1 METGWYESVSLSD
14 YFGVIAR
21 RKWIVLLVTVLM
33 TVSAVAYSKNQTPKY
48 QATAELLS
56 PVPALER
63 VEDEHHLVGAERAAR
78 RHARDRQPRDHR
90 QGAAAPEAS
99 DDVIVNAPQFQ
110 PTPPTGS
117 PPSELLN
124 VTTVGRERDERR
136 HRLHRDRVRSAV
148 AEHLATAWAVTYGNY
163 VSYQNIQQTV
173 TKFVNIDQQMHP
185 SLYTTGATDPP
196 HAAAAPRK
204 DAHYAAQIDAMKAG
218 SSRAAPQRSA
228 GRRPPRTRTRPSRRR
243 PETPSSA
250 SSWASC
256 SASILAFLQ
265 DLLDKRIR
273 TADEVGRRLRVPLL
287 ASIPTPPRSLR
298 EHPLVLLA
306 PRGGAQGPSAEAYRI
321 AKLNLGT
328 VMRANRAKAVMF
340 VSAADS
346 EGTSRTA
353 AQHGRRARPHRARTS
368 SWSTPT
374 CAGRRIDGFFG
385 LDDRTGLSDIL
396 SGHGDLGRRAHDRRR
411 RRRAAPTMR
420 APTAAQRSGGLLEV
434 LPAGPPPADA
444 ADLLESRAMAELL
457 GELRGRADIVLIDAP
472 PMLPVTDAMMLGA
485 KVDGVI
491 VVARARLASRPH
503 MVALAR
509 ALDACAAPTLGF
521 LFTGVSVSEENE
533 YGGYVGGRRSRP
545 VADTDAVPRDANCC
559 ESRARLLVGRP
570 PHPASPAEA
579 VVGEARAHLGDVR
592 PARRP
597 VAARG

>member
-48 QATAELLS
+48 QATASLPSPQSSAAEAKAGSITWSQTNAPLADTTRIAAIVVGERTPAPIPTVGPTTAPIA
-56 PVPALER
+56 PVP
-63 VEDEHHLVGAERAAR
+63 
-78 RHARDRQPRDHR
+78 
-90 QGAAAPEAS
+90 
-99 DDVIVNAPQFQ
+99 
-110 PTPPTGS
+110 PPFVQAKGTGVS
-117 PPSELLN
+117 SSELIN
-124 VTTVGRERDERR
+124 SSTVVAADTGDSIEFTVTATDPLVAK
-136 HRLHRDRVRSAV
+136 RLAN
-148 AEHLATAWAVTYGNY
+148 AWAQVYGA
-163 VSYQNIQQTV
+163 
-173 TKFVNIDQQMHP
+173 
-185 SLYTTGATDPP
+185 SLLYSVEVDHAGQWISIEKYITGATPP
-196 HAAAAPRK
+196 GPALLKSLQDKQAALLFGLAVPPARVDFQP
-204 DAHYAAQIDAMKAG
+204 AESANQTQ
-218 SSRAAPQRSA
+218 PQT
-228 GRRPPRTRTRPSRRR
+228 TRNTIIGLVLGLVLGV
-243 PETPSSA
+243 
-250 SSWASC
+250 
-256 SASILAFLQ
+256 ILAFLQ

-287 ASIPTPPRSLR
+287 ASIPAPPRSLR
-298 EHPLVLLA
+298 DHPLVLLA

-353 AQHGRRARPHRARTS
+353 ANMAVALARSGSHVVLVDANMRRPA
-368 SWSTPT
+368 
-374 CAGRRIDGFFG
+374 IDGFFG

-396 SGHGDLGRRAHDRRR
+396 SGHGDLADALTIVDVGGEGPDDVGTNG
-411 RRRAAPTMR
+411 RAA
-420 APTAAQRSGGLLEV
+420 SGGLLEV

-521 LFTGVSVSEENE
+521 LFTGVSVTEENE
-533 YGGYVGGRRSRP
+533 YGGYVGVGGAGLTQTRTPSRE
-545 VADTDAVPRDANCC
+545 R
-559 ESRARLLVGRP
+559 ELL
-570 PHPASPAEA
+570 
-579 VVGEARAHLGDVR
+579 
-592 PARRP
+592 
-597 VAARG
+597 

>member
-1 METGWYESVSLSD
+1 
-14 YFGVIAR
+14 
-21 RKWIVLLVTVLM
+21 
-33 TVSAVAYSKNQTPKY
+33 
-48 QATAELLS
+48 
-56 PVPALER
+56 
-63 VEDEHHLVGAERAAR
+63 
-78 RHARDRQPRDHR
+78 
-90 QGAAAPEAS
+90 
-99 DDVIVNAPQFQ
+99 
-110 PTPPTGS
+110 
-117 PPSELLN
+117 
-124 VTTVGRERDERR
+124 
-136 HRLHRDRVRSAV
+136 
-148 AEHLATAWAVTYGNY
+148 
-163 VSYQNIQQTV
+163 V
-173 TKFVNIDQQMHP
+173 TKFVNIDQQVQP
-185 SLYTTGATDPP
+185 QFYNSGATPP
-196 HAAAAPRK
+196 TLTQAQKDNFAAQEATLQNALLTAAPPPEVQ
-204 DAHYAAQIDAMKAG
+204 AASNANQTQ
-218 SSRAAPQRSA
+218 PQT
-228 GRRPPRTRTRPSRRR
+228 TRNTIIGLVLGLVLGV
-243 PETPSSA
+243 T
-250 SSWASC
+250 
-256 SASILAFLQ
+256 LAFLQ

-353 AQHGRRARPHRARTS
+353 ANMAVALARTGS
-368 SWSTPT
+368 HVVLID
-374 CAGRRIDGFFG
+374 ANMRRPAIDGFFG

-396 SGHGDLGRRAHDRRR
+396 SGHGDLADALTIVDAGGEQPDDAAGNG
-411 RRRAAPTMR
+411 RAAT
-420 APTAAQRSGGLLEV
+420 GGLLEV

-472 PMLPVTDAMMLGA
+472 PMLPVTDAMMLGS

-533 YGGYVGGRRSRP
+533 YGGYVGVGGAGLSQTRTPNRER
-545 VADTDAVPRDANCC
+545 
-559 ESRARLLVGRP
+559 ELL
-570 PHPASPAEA
+570 
-579 VVGEARAHLGDVR
+579 
-592 PARRP
+592 
-597 VAARG
+597 

>member
-21 RKWIVLLVTVLM
+21 RKWIVLLVTVLV

-48 QATAELLS
+48 QATASLPS
-56 PVPALER
+56 PQSSTAEAKAGAITWSQTNAPLADSTTIASIV
-63 VEDEHHLVGAERAAR
+63 VGARTPAPIPTVAIAEKVI
-78 RHARDRQPRDHR
+78 HP
-90 QGAAAPEAS
+90 AAPPFSQVKGSGMTADELVHSSTVVAA
-99 DDVIVNAPQFQ
+99 D
-110 PTPPTGS
+110 TGDS
-117 PPSELLN
+117 IEF
-124 VTTVGRERDERR
+124 
-136 HRLHRDRVRSAV
+136 
-148 AEHLATAWAVTYGNY
+148 
-163 VSYQNIQQTV
+163 TV
-173 TKFVNIDQQMHP
+173 T
-185 SLYTTGATDPP
+185 ATDPLVAKRLANAWAATYGAWLLYQQELD
-196 HAAAAPRK
+196 HAN
-204 DAHYAAQIDAMKAG
+204 QWTSIDQTLHPVDSQGNLVTDPATGKPIVPDPGLANLLEPKLLALATG
-218 SSRAAPQRSA
+218 LAVPPARVAFQPAESANQTQPQT
-228 GRRPPRTRTRPSRRR
+228 TRNTIIGLVLGLVLGV
-243 PETPSSA
+243 
-250 SSWASC
+250 
-256 SASILAFLQ
+256 ILAFLQ

-287 ASIPTPPRSLR
+287 ASIPAPPRSLR

-321 AKLNLGT
+321 AKLNMGT

-353 AQHGRRARPHRARTS
+353 ANMAIALARSGSHVVLVDANMRRPA
-368 SWSTPT
+368 
-374 CAGRRIDGFFG
+374 IDGFFG

-396 SGHGDLGRRAHDRRR
+396 SGHGDLADALTIVDVGGEGPDDIGTNG
-411 RRRAAPTMR
+411 RAAT
-420 APTAAQRSGGLLEV
+420 GGLLEV

-444 ADLLESRAMAELL
+444 ADLLESRTMAELL

-521 LFTGVSVSEENE
+521 LFTGVSVTEENE
-533 YGGYVGGRRSRP
+533 YGGYVGVGGAGLSQTRTPSRE
-545 VADTDAVPRDANCC
+545 R
-559 ESRARLLVGRP
+559 ELL
-570 PHPASPAEA
+570 
-579 VVGEARAHLGDVR
+579 
-592 PARRP
+592 
-597 VAARG
+597 

>member
-56 PVPALER
+56 PIPVASASKSGISWSVQHAPLADTLR
-63 VEDEHHLVGAERAAR
+63 VANLVITGNE
-78 RHARDRQPRDHR
+78 P
-90 QGAAAPEAS
+90 PLPKLPP
-99 DDVIVNAPQFQ
+99 DVIVNAPQF
-110 PTPPTGS
+110 PPHPADGLTAQQLYNATAVVPNATSDGIDFT
-117 PPSELLN
+117 
-124 VTTVGRERDERR
+124 VTNPDPIAAER
-136 HRLHRDRVRSAV
+136 
-148 AEHLATAWAVTYGNY
+148 LATAWAVTYGNY
-163 VSYQNIQQTV
+163 VAYQNIQQSV
-173 TKFVNIDQQMHP
+173 DKFITIDSQVEPQFYAP
-185 SLYTTGATDPP
+185 GATPP
-196 HAAAAPRK
+196 VLTQAEKDAIAAQAAPVRN
-204 DAHYAAQIDAMKAG
+204 ALLTAPPPPEFQAASNSNQTQ
-218 SSRAAPQRSA
+218 PQT
-228 GRRPPRTRTRPSRRR
+228 TRNTIIGLVLGLVLGV
-243 PETPSSA
+243 
-250 SSWASC
+250 
-256 SASILAFLQ
+256 ILAFLQ

-287 ASIPTPPRSLR
+287 ASIPAPPRSLR

-353 AQHGRRARPHRARTS
+353 ANMAIALARSGSHVVLVDANMRRPA
-368 SWSTPT
+368 
-374 CAGRRIDGFFG
+374 IDGFFG

-396 SGHGDLGRRAHDRRR
+396 SGHGDLADALTIVDVGGEGPDDAGTNG
-411 RRRAAPTMR
+411 RAA
-420 APTAAQRSGGLLEV
+420 SGGLLEV

-444 ADLLESRAMAELL
+444 ADLLESRLMAELL

-521 LFTGVSVSEENE
+521 LFTGVAVSEENE
-533 YGGYVGGRRSRP
+533 YGGYVGVGGAGLTQTRTPSRE
-545 VADTDAVPRDANCC
+545 R
-559 ESRARLLVGRP
+559 ELL
-570 PHPASPAEA
+570 
-579 VVGEARAHLGDVR
+579 
-592 PARRP
+592 
-597 VAARG
+597 

>member
-1 METGWYESVSLSD
+1 VETGWYESVSLSD

-48 QATAELLS
+48 QATASLPSPQSSAAEAKAGSITWSQTNAPLADTTRIAAIVVGERTPAPIPTVGPTTAPIA
-56 PVPALER
+56 PVP
-63 VEDEHHLVGAERAAR
+63 
-78 RHARDRQPRDHR
+78 
-90 QGAAAPEAS
+90 
-99 DDVIVNAPQFQ
+99 
-110 PTPPTGS
+110 PPFVQAKGTGVS
-117 PPSELLN
+117 SSELIN
-124 VTTVGRERDERR
+124 SSTVVAADTGDSIEFTVTATDPLVAK
-136 HRLHRDRVRSAV
+136 RLAN
-148 AEHLATAWAVTYGNY
+148 AWAQVYGA
-163 VSYQNIQQTV
+163 
-173 TKFVNIDQQMHP
+173 
-185 SLYTTGATDPP
+185 SLLYSVEVDHAGQWISIEKYITGATPP
-196 HAAAAPRK
+196 GPALLKSLQDKQAALLFGLAVPPARVDFQP
-204 DAHYAAQIDAMKAG
+204 AESANQTQ
-218 SSRAAPQRSA
+218 PQT
-228 GRRPPRTRTRPSRRR
+228 TRNTIIGLVLGLVLGV
-243 PETPSSA
+243 
-250 SSWASC
+250 
-256 SASILAFLQ
+256 ILAFLQ

-287 ASIPTPPRSLR
+287 ASIPAPPRSLR
-298 EHPLVLLA
+298 DHPLVLLA

-353 AQHGRRARPHRARTS
+353 ANMAVALARSGSHVVLVDANMRRPA
-368 SWSTPT
+368 
-374 CAGRRIDGFFG
+374 IDGFFG

-396 SGHGDLGRRAHDRRR
+396 SGHGDLADALTIVDVGGEGPDDVGTNG
-411 RRRAAPTMR
+411 RAA
-420 APTAAQRSGGLLEV
+420 SGGLLEV

-521 LFTGVSVSEENE
+521 LFTGVSVTEENE
-533 YGGYVGGRRSRP
+533 YGGYVGVGGAGLSQTRTPSRE
-545 VADTDAVPRDANCC
+545 R
-559 ESRARLLVGRP
+559 ELL
-570 PHPASPAEA
+570 
-579 VVGEARAHLGDVR
+579 
-592 PARRP
+592 
-597 VAARG
+597 

>member
-1 METGWYESVSLSD
+1 VETGWYESVSLSD

-21 RKWIVLLVTVLM
+21 RKWIVLLVTVLT
-33 TVSAVAYSKNQTPKY
+33 TVAAVAYSKNQTPKY

-56 PVPALER
+56 PIPVSSASKSAITWSVQNAPLAKTLNIAN
-63 VEDEHHLVGAERAAR
+63 LVISGKE
-78 RHARDRQPRDHR
+78 P
-90 QGAAAPEAS
+90 PLPKLP
-99 DDVIVNAPQFQ
+99 DDVIVNAPPF
-110 PTPPTGS
+110 PPHSAGGLTGQQLYNATAIAPNATS
-117 PPSELLN
+117 DGIDFT
-124 VTTVGRERDERR
+124 VTASDPVLAER
-136 HRLHRDRVRSAV
+136 
-148 AEHLATAWAVTYGNY
+148 LATAWAVTYGNH
-163 VSYQNIQQTV
+163 VAYQNIEQTV
-173 TKFVNIDQQMHP
+173 NNFITIDQQLEP
-185 SLYTTGATDPP
+185 SFYTPGAKDPVL
-196 HAAAAPRK
+196 
-204 DAHYAAQIDAMKAG
+204 
-218 SSRAAPQRSA
+218 
-228 GRRPPRTRTRPSRRR
+228 
-243 PETPSSA
+243 TPSQTAAITTLEAPVKNKLLTAPPPPDVQAA
-250 SSWASC
+250 SNANQTQPQTTRNTILGLVLGLVLGV
-256 SASILAFLQ
+256 ILAFLQ

-287 ASIPTPPRSLR
+287 ASIPSPPRSLR

-353 AQHGRRARPHRARTS
+353 ANMAIALARTGS
-368 SWSTPT
+368 HVVLID
-374 CAGRRIDGFFG
+374 ANMRRPAIDGFFG

-396 SGHGDLGRRAHDRRR
+396 SGNGDLADALTIVDVGGDHPDDPATNG
-411 RRRAAPTMR
+411 RAA
-420 APTAAQRSGGLLEV
+420 SGGLLEV
-434 LPAGPPPADA
+434 LPAGPAPADA

-472 PMLPVTDAMMLGA
+472 PMLPVTDAMMLGS

-533 YGGYVGGRRSRP
+533 YGGYVGVGGAGLSQTRTPSRE
-545 VADTDAVPRDANCC
+545 R
-559 ESRARLLVGRP
+559 ELL
-570 PHPASPAEA
+570 
-579 VVGEARAHLGDVR
+579 
-592 PARRP
+592 
-597 VAARG
+597 

>member
-1 METGWYESVSLSD
+1 VETGWYESVSLSD

-56 PVPALER
+56 PVSLNTASKSGISWSVQHAPLAATPKVANL
-63 VEDEHHLVGAERAAR
+63 VITGDEPPL
-78 RHARDRQPRDHR
+78 P
-90 QGAAAPEAS
+90 PLPK
-99 DDVIVNAPQFQ
+99 DVIV
-110 PTPPTGS
+110 TVPPFPPHSPNGLTGE
-117 PPSELLN
+117 ELLHSTAIVPN
-124 VTTVGRERDERR
+124 ATSDGIDFTVTSSDPI
-136 HRLHRDRVRSAV
+136 V
-148 AEHLATAWAVTYGNY
+148 AERLATAWAATYGNY
-163 VSYQNIQQTV
+163 VQYQNIQQTV
-173 TKFVNIDQQMHP
+173 TKYINVDQQVRP
-185 SLYTTGATDPP
+185 SFYVLGAKDPVLTQAQQDAFAAQEAP
-196 HAAAAPRK
+196 IRAALLTASPPPDFAAASNSN
-204 DAHYAAQIDAMKAG
+204 QTQ
-218 SSRAAPQRSA
+218 PQT
-228 GRRPPRTRTRPSRRR
+228 TRNTLIGLVLGLVLGV
-243 PETPSSA
+243 
-250 SSWASC
+250 
-256 SASILAFLQ
+256 ILAFLQ

-287 ASIPTPPRSLR
+287 ASIPAPPRSLR

-353 AQHGRRARPHRARTS
+353 ANMAIALARSGSHVVLVDANMRRPA
-368 SWSTPT
+368 
-374 CAGRRIDGFFG
+374 IDGFFG

-396 SGHGDLGRRAHDRRR
+396 SGHGDLADALTIVDVGGEGPDDAGTNG
-411 RRRAAPTMR
+411 RAA
-420 APTAAQRSGGLLEV
+420 SGGLLEV

-444 ADLLESRAMAELL
+444 ADLLESRLMAELL

-533 YGGYVGGRRSRP
+533 YGGYVGVGGAGLTQTRTPSRE
-545 VADTDAVPRDANCC
+545 R
-559 ESRARLLVGRP
+559 ELL
-570 PHPASPAEA
+570 
-579 VVGEARAHLGDVR
+579 
-592 PARRP
+592 
-597 VAARG
+597 

>member
-56 PVPALER
+56 PVPLSTASKTSISWSVQHAPLA
-63 VEDEHHLVGAERAAR
+63 DTPAIANLVITGKEPPLPKLPAT
-78 RHARDRQPRDHR
+78 
-90 QGAAAPEAS
+90 
-99 DDVIVNAPQFQ
+99 VIVNAPQFQ
-110 PTPPTGS
+110 PHAANGLTGD
-117 PPSELLN
+117 ELLH
-124 VTTVGRERDERR
+124 VTTVVPNATSDGIDFTVTASDPA
-136 HRLHRDRVRSAV
+136 L
-148 AEHLATAWAVTYGNY
+148 AEQLATAWAVAYGNY
-163 VSYQNIQQTV
+163 VAYQNIQQTV
-173 TKFVNIDQQMHP
+173 TKFVNIDQQVQP
-185 SLYTTGATDPP
+185 QFYNSGATPP
-196 HAAAAPRK
+196 TLTQAQKDNFAAQEATLQNALLTAAPPPEVQ
-204 DAHYAAQIDAMKAG
+204 AASNANQTQ
-218 SSRAAPQRSA
+218 PQT
-228 GRRPPRTRTRPSRRR
+228 TRNTIIGLVLGVVLGV
-243 PETPSSA
+243 
-250 SSWASC
+250 
-256 SASILAFLQ
+256 ILAFLQ

-273 TADEVGRRLRVPLL
+273 TADEVGRRLRGPLL

-353 AQHGRRARPHRARTS
+353 ANMAVALARTGS
-368 SWSTPT
+368 HVVLID
-374 CAGRRIDGFFG
+374 ANMRRPAIDGFFG

-396 SGHGDLGRRAHDRRR
+396 SGHGDLADALTIVDVGGDGPDDAGANG
-411 RRRAAPTMR
+411 RAA
-420 APTAAQRSGGLLEV
+420 SGGLLEV

-533 YGGYVGGRRSRP
+533 YGGYVGVGGAGLSQTRTPSRE
-545 VADTDAVPRDANCC
+545 R
-559 ESRARLLVGRP
+559 ELL
-570 PHPASPAEA
+570 
-579 VVGEARAHLGDVR
+579 
-592 PARRP
+592 
-597 VAARG
+597 

>member
-48 QATAELLS
+48 QATASLPSPQSSAAEAKAGSITWSQTNAPLADTTRIAAIVVGERTPAPIPTVGPTTAPIA
-56 PVPALER
+56 PVP
-63 VEDEHHLVGAERAAR
+63 
-78 RHARDRQPRDHR
+78 
-90 QGAAAPEAS
+90 
-99 DDVIVNAPQFQ
+99 
-110 PTPPTGS
+110 PPFVQAKGTGVS
-117 PPSELLN
+117 SSELIN
-124 VTTVGRERDERR
+124 SSTVVAADTGDSIEFTVTATDPLVAK
-136 HRLHRDRVRSAV
+136 RLAN
-148 AEHLATAWAVTYGNY
+148 AWAQVYGA
-163 VSYQNIQQTV
+163 
-173 TKFVNIDQQMHP
+173 
-185 SLYTTGATDPP
+185 SLLYSVEVDHAGQWISIEKYITGATPP
-196 HAAAAPRK
+196 GPALLKSLQDKQAALLFGLAVPPARVDFQP
-204 DAHYAAQIDAMKAG
+204 AESANQTQ
-218 SSRAAPQRSA
+218 PQT
-228 GRRPPRTRTRPSRRR
+228 TRNTIIGLVLGLVLGV
-243 PETPSSA
+243 
-250 SSWASC
+250 
-256 SASILAFLQ
+256 ILAFLQ

-287 ASIPTPPRSLR
+287 ASIPAPPRSLR
-298 EHPLVLLA
+298 DHPLVLLA

-353 AQHGRRARPHRARTS
+353 ANMAVALARSGSHVVLVDANMRRPA
-368 SWSTPT
+368 
-374 CAGRRIDGFFG
+374 IDGFFG

-396 SGHGDLGRRAHDRRR
+396 SGHGDLADALTIVDVGGEGPDDVGTNG
-411 RRRAAPTMR
+411 RAA
-420 APTAAQRSGGLLEV
+420 SGGLLEV

-521 LFTGVSVSEENE
+521 LFTGVSVTEENE
-533 YGGYVGGRRSRP
+533 YGGYVGVGGAGLSQTRTPSRE
-545 VADTDAVPRDANCC
+545 R
-559 ESRARLLVGRP
+559 ELL
-570 PHPASPAEA
+570 
-579 VVGEARAHLGDVR
+579 
-592 PARRP
+592 
-597 VAARG
+597 

>member
-56 PVPALER
+56 PVPLSTASKTSISWSVQHAPLA
-63 VEDEHHLVGAERAAR
+63 DTPTIANLVITGKE
-78 RHARDRQPRDHR
+78 P
-90 QGAAAPEAS
+90 PLPKLPTT
-99 DDVIVNAPQFQ
+99 VIVNAPQFQ
-110 PTPPTGS
+110 PTAANGLS
-117 PPSELLN
+117 GDELLH
-124 VTTVGRERDERR
+124 VTTVVPNATSDGIDFTVTAS
-136 HRLHRDRVRSAV
+136 DPAV

-163 VSYQNIQQTV
+163 VAYQNILQTV
-173 TKFVNIDQQMHP
+173 TKFVNIDQQVQP
-185 SLYTTGATDPP
+185 QFYNSGATPP
-196 HAAAAPRK
+196 TLTQAQKDNFAAQEATLQNALLTAAPPPEVQ
-204 DAHYAAQIDAMKAG
+204 AASNANQTQ
-218 SSRAAPQRSA
+218 PQT
-228 GRRPPRTRTRPSRRR
+228 TRNTIIGLVLGLVLGV
-243 PETPSSA
+243 
-250 SSWASC
+250 
-256 SASILAFLQ
+256 ILAFLQ

-353 AQHGRRARPHRARTS
+353 ANMAVALARTGS
-368 SWSTPT
+368 HVVLID
-374 CAGRRIDGFFG
+374 ANMRRPAIDGFFG

-396 SGHGDLGRRAHDRRR
+396 SGHGDLADALTIVDVGGDSPDDAGANG
-411 RRRAAPTMR
+411 RAA
-420 APTAAQRSGGLLEV
+420 SGGLLEV

-533 YGGYVGGRRSRP
+533 YGGYVGVGGAGLSQTRTPSRE
-545 VADTDAVPRDANCC
+545 R
-559 ESRARLLVGRP
+559 ELL
-570 PHPASPAEA
+570 
-579 VVGEARAHLGDVR
+579 
-592 PARRP
+592 
-597 VAARG
+597 

>member
-56 PVPALER
+56 PIPVSSSSKSGISWSVQNAPLAKTTKIAN
-63 VEDEHHLVGAERAAR
+63 LVLTGKP
-78 RHARDRQPRDHR
+78 DPLPKLQP
-90 QGAAAPEAS
+90 
-99 DDVIVNAPQFQ
+99 DVIVNAPDFPVHPSGGLDAQQ
-110 PTPPTGS
+110 LYNATGIVPNATS
-117 PPSELLN
+117 DGIDFT
-124 VTTVGRERDERR
+124 VTASDPILAER
-136 HRLHRDRVRSAV
+136 
-148 AEHLATAWAVTYGNY
+148 LATAWAVTYGNY
-163 VSYQNIQQTV
+163 VTYQNIQQTAE
-173 TKFVNIDQQMHP
+173 KLISIDTQLHP
-185 SLYTTGATDPP
+185 SFYTPGATDPKLC
-196 HAAAAPRK
+196 AAGTSPSTGCLTQ
-204 DAHYAAQIDAMKAG
+204 AQIDTINGQETGPKNALLT
-218 SSRAAPQRSA
+218 AP
-228 GRRPPRTRTRPSRRR
+228 RPPDVQA
-243 PETPSSA
+243 A
-250 SSWASC
+250 SNANQTQPQT
-256 SASILAFLQ
+256 ARNAILGLVLGLVFGVILAFLQ

-346 EGTSRTA
+346 EGTSRTVA
-353 AQHGRRARPHRARTS
+353 NMAVALARSGSHVVLIDANMRRPA
-368 SWSTPT
+368 
-374 CAGRRIDGFFG
+374 IDRFFG

-396 SGHGDLGRRAHDRRR
+396 SGHGDLADALTIVDVGGEQPDDAGTNG
-411 RRRAAPTMR
+411 RAAT
-420 APTAAQRSGGLLEV
+420 GGLLEV

-444 ADLLESRAMAELL
+444 ADLLESRMMSELL

-472 PMLPVTDAMMLGA
+472 PMLPVTDAMMLGS

-533 YGGYVGGRRSRP
+533 YGGYVGVGGAGLSQTRTPQRER
-545 VADTDAVPRDANCC
+545 
-559 ESRARLLVGRP
+559 ELL
-570 PHPASPAEA
+570 
-579 VVGEARAHLGDVR
+579 
-592 PARRP
+592 
-597 VAARG
+597 

>member
-1 METGWYESVSLSD
+1 VETGWYESVSLSD

-56 PVPALER
+56 PIPVASASKSGVSWSVQHAPLADTLR
-63 VEDEHHLVGAERAAR
+63 IANLVITGNE
-78 RHARDRQPRDHR
+78 P
-90 QGAAAPEAS
+90 PLPKLPP
-99 DDVIVNAPQFQ
+99 DVIVSAPNF
-110 PTPPTGS
+110 PPHPANGLTGL
-117 PPSELLN
+117 ELLHSTTIVPN
-124 VTTVGRERDERR
+124 ATSDGIDFTVTNPDAVQAER
-136 HRLHRDRVRSAV
+136 
-148 AEHLATAWAVTYGNY
+148 LATAWAVTYGNY
-163 VSYQNIQQTV
+163 VAYQNIVQTA
-173 TKFVNIDQQMHP
+173 TKFINIDSQVEPQF
-185 SLYTTGATDPP
+185 YTPGATPP
-196 HAAAAPRK
+196 ALTQAQK
-204 DAHYAAQIDAMKAG
+204 DAFAAQTAVQRNALLTAPPPPEFQ
-218 SSRAAPQRSA
+218 AASNSNQTQPQT
-228 GRRPPRTRTRPSRRR
+228 TRNTILGLVLGLVLGV
-243 PETPSSA
+243 
-250 SSWASC
+250 
-256 SASILAFLQ
+256 ILAFLQ

-298 EHPLVLLA
+298 DHPLVLLA

-328 VMRANRAKAVMF
+328 VMRANRSKAVMF

-353 AQHGRRARPHRARTS
+353 ANMAVALARSGSHVVLIDANMRRPA
-368 SWSTPT
+368 
-374 CAGRRIDGFFG
+374 IDGFFG

-396 SGHGDLGRRAHDRRR
+396 SGHGDLADALTIVDVGGDQPDDAGVNGRAE
-411 RRRAAPTMR
+411 
-420 APTAAQRSGGLLEV
+420 SGGLLEV

-521 LFTGVSVSEENE
+521 LFTGVAVSEENE
-533 YGGYVGGRRSRP
+533 YGGYVGVGGAGLAQTRTASRE
-545 VADTDAVPRDANCC
+545 R
-559 ESRARLLVGRP
+559 ELL
-570 PHPASPAEA
+570 
-579 VVGEARAHLGDVR
+579 
-592 PARRP
+592 
-597 VAARG
+597 

>member
-1 METGWYESVSLSD
+1 VETGWYESVSLSD

-33 TVSAVAYSKNQTPKY
+33 TVSAVAFSKNQTPKY

-56 PVPALER
+56 PIPVTTSSKSGITWSVQNAPLAKTLAMANL
-63 VEDEHHLVGAERAAR
+63 VLTGNEHPL
-78 RHARDRQPRDHR
+78 PKL
-90 QGAAAPEAS
+90 PP
-99 DDVIVNAPQFQ
+99 DVIVNAPPF
-110 PTPPTGS
+110 PPHPAGGLTAQQLYNQTAVVPNATSDGIDFTVTS
-117 PPSELLN
+117 TDPLLSE
-124 VTTVGRERDERR
+124 R
-136 HRLHRDRVRSAV
+136 
-148 AEHLATAWAVTYGNY
+148 LATAWAVTYGNY
-163 VSYQNIQQTV
+163 VAYQNIEQTAQ
-173 TKFVNIDQQMHP
+173 KFIQIDTLLHP
-185 SLYTTGATDPP
+185 SFYTVGAKDPQVC
-196 HAAAAPRK
+196 AAGTTSGCLTQ
-204 DAHYAAQIDAMKAG
+204 AQIDNINLQEQAPRNALLT
-218 SSRAAPQRSA
+218 AAP
-228 GRRPPRTRTRPSRRR
+228 PPDFQAASNANQTQPQTTRNTIIGLVLGLVLGV
-243 PETPSSA
+243 
-250 SSWASC
+250 
-256 SASILAFLQ
+256 ILAFIQ

-287 ASIPTPPRSLR
+287 ASIPAPPRSLR

-353 AQHGRRARPHRARTS
+353 ANMAIALARSGSHVVLVDANMRRPA
-368 SWSTPT
+368 
-374 CAGRRIDGFFG
+374 IDGFFG

-396 SGHGDLGRRAHDRRR
+396 SGHGDLADALTIVDVGGEGPDDIGTNG
-411 RRRAAPTMR
+411 RAA
-420 APTAAQRSGGLLEV
+420 SGGLLEV

-485 KVDGVI
+485 KVDGVV

-521 LFTGVSVSEENE
+521 LFTGVSVTEENE
-533 YGGYVGGRRSRP
+533 YGGYVGVGGAGLSQTRTPSRE
-545 VADTDAVPRDANCC
+545 R
-559 ESRARLLVGRP
+559 ELL
-570 PHPASPAEA
+570 
-579 VVGEARAHLGDVR
+579 
-592 PARRP
+592 
-597 VAARG
+597 

>member
-21 RKWIVLLVTVLM
+21 RKWIVLLVTVLT
-33 TVSAVAYSKNQTPKY
+33 TVSALAYSKNQTPKY

-56 PVPALER
+56 PVPLSTASKTSISWSVQHAPLA
-63 VEDEHHLVGAERAAR
+63 DTPTMANLVITGKE
-78 RHARDRQPRDHR
+78 P
-90 QGAAAPEAS
+90 PLPKLPTT
-99 DDVIVNAPQFQ
+99 VIVNAPQFQ
-110 PTPPTGS
+110 PTAANGLTGD
-117 PPSELLN
+117 ELLH
-124 VTTVGRERDERR
+124 VTTVVPNATSDGIDFTVTAS
-136 HRLHRDRVRSAV
+136 DPAV
-148 AEHLATAWAVTYGNY
+148 AEHLATAWAMTYGNY
-163 VSYQNIQQTV
+163 VAYQNIQQTV
-173 TKFVNIDQQMHP
+173 TKFVNIDQQVQP
-185 SLYTTGATDPP
+185 QFYNSAATPP
-196 HAAAAPRK
+196 TLTQAQKDNFAAQEDALKNALLTAAPPPEVQ
-204 DAHYAAQIDAMKAG
+204 AASNANQTQ
-218 SSRAAPQRSA
+218 PQT
-228 GRRPPRTRTRPSRRR
+228 TRNTIIGLVLGLVLGV
-243 PETPSSA
+243 
-250 SSWASC
+250 
-256 SASILAFLQ
+256 ILAFLQ

-353 AQHGRRARPHRARTS
+353 ANMAIALARTGS
-368 SWSTPT
+368 HVVLID
-374 CAGRRIDGFFG
+374 ANMRRPAIDGFFG

-396 SGHGDLGRRAHDRRR
+396 SGHGDLADALTIVDVGGDGPDDAGANG
-411 RRRAAPTMR
+411 RAA
-420 APTAAQRSGGLLEV
+420 SGGLLEV

-533 YGGYVGGRRSRP
+533 YGGYVGVGGAGLSQTRTPSRE
-545 VADTDAVPRDANCC
+545 R
-559 ESRARLLVGRP
+559 ELL
-570 PHPASPAEA
+570 
-579 VVGEARAHLGDVR
+579 
-592 PARRP
+592 
-597 VAARG
+597 

>member
-48 QATAELLS
+48 QATASLPSPQSSAAEAKAGSITWSQTNAPLADTTKIAAIVVGEKTPP
-56 PVPALER
+56 PVPAVGPSTAPITPVSPPFVQAKGTGVTSQQLVNSSSVVAADTGDSIEITVTANDPQVAEKLANSWAQVYGASLLYS
-63 VEDEHHLVGAERAAR
+63 VEVD
-78 RHARDRQPRDHR
+78 HANQWIYLDKYIN
-90 QGAAAPEAS
+90 G
-99 DDVIVNAPQFQ
+99 
-110 PTPPTGS
+110 PTPPGPALLKSLQDKQATLLFGLAV
-117 PPSELLN
+117 PPA
-124 VTTVGRERDERR
+124 
-136 HRLHRDRVRSAV
+136 RVAFQPAESANQTQPQ
-148 AEHLATAWAVTYGNY
+148 TARNTIIGLVLGL
-163 VSYQNIQQTV
+163 VLGV
-173 TKFVNIDQQMHP
+173 
-185 SLYTTGATDPP
+185 
-196 HAAAAPRK
+196 
-204 DAHYAAQIDAMKAG
+204 
-218 SSRAAPQRSA
+218 
-228 GRRPPRTRTRPSRRR
+228 
-243 PETPSSA
+243 
-250 SSWASC
+250 
-256 SASILAFLQ
+256 ILAFLQ

-353 AQHGRRARPHRARTS
+353 ANMAIALARTGS
-368 SWSTPT
+368 HVVLID
-374 CAGRRIDGFFG
+374 ANMRRPAIDGFFG

-396 SGHGDLGRRAHDRRR
+396 SGQGDLADALTIVDVGGESPDDAGANG
-411 RRRAAPTMR
+411 RAA
-420 APTAAQRSGGLLEV
+420 SGGLLEV

-533 YGGYVGGRRSRP
+533 YGGYVGVGGAGLSQTRTPSRE
-545 VADTDAVPRDANCC
+545 R
-559 ESRARLLVGRP
+559 ELL
-570 PHPASPAEA
+570 
-579 VVGEARAHLGDVR
+579 
-592 PARRP
+592 
-597 VAARG
+597 

>member
-1 METGWYESVSLSD
+1 M
-14 YFGVIAR
+14 
-21 RKWIVLLVTVLM
+21 
-33 TVSAVAYSKNQTPKY
+33 Q
-48 QATAELLS
+48 
-56 PVPALER
+56 
-63 VEDEHHLVGAERAAR
+63 
-78 RHARDRQPRDHR
+78 
-90 QGAAAPEAS
+90 
-99 DDVIVNAPQFQ
+99 PQFYNSAA
-110 PTPPTGS
+110 TPPTLTQAQKDNFTAQ
-117 PPSELLN
+117 EDQLQNALL
-124 VTTVGRERDERR
+124 T
-136 HRLHRDRVRSAV
+136 
-148 AEHLATAWAVTYGNY
+148 
-163 VSYQNIQQTV
+163 
-173 TKFVNIDQQMHP
+173 
-185 SLYTTGATDPP
+185 
-196 HAAAAPRK
+196 AAPPPEVQ
-204 DAHYAAQIDAMKAG
+204 AASNANQTQ
-218 SSRAAPQRSA
+218 PQT
-228 GRRPPRTRTRPSRRR
+228 TRNTIIGLVLGLVLGV
-243 PETPSSA
+243 
-250 SSWASC
+250 
-256 SASILAFLQ
+256 ILAFLQ

-353 AQHGRRARPHRARTS
+353 ANMAVALARTGS
-368 SWSTPT
+368 HVVLID
-374 CAGRRIDGFFG
+374 ANMRRPAIDGFFG

-396 SGHGDLGRRAHDRRR
+396 SGHGDLADALTIVDVGGQSPDDAGANG
-411 RRRAAPTMR
+411 RAA
-420 APTAAQRSGGLLEV
+420 SGGLLEV

-521 LFTGVSVSEENE
+521 LFTGVSVSAEPACHRH
-533 YGGYVGGRRSRP
+533 GRRPES
-545 VADTDAVPRDANCC
+545 ANCC
-559 ESRARLLVGRP
+559 ESRARLFVGRP
-570 PHPASPAEA
+570 PHPASPVEA
-579 VVGEARAHLGDVR
+579 VVGEARTHLGDLR

-597 VAARG
+597 VAARGRRRRVGVSPHDAKRAKRDAKPHARRPDAAPLPA

>member
-1 METGWYESVSLSD
+1 VETGWYESVSLSD

-56 PVPALER
+56 PVPLSTASKTSISWSVQHAPLA
-63 VEDEHHLVGAERAAR
+63 DTPAIANLVITGKE
-78 RHARDRQPRDHR
+78 P
-90 QGAAAPEAS
+90 PLPKIPTT
-99 DDVIVNAPQFQ
+99 VIVNAPQFQ
-110 PTPPTGS
+110 PTAANGLTGD
-117 PPSELLN
+117 ELLH
-124 VTTVGRERDERR
+124 VTTVVPNATSDGIDFTVTAS
-136 HRLHRDRVRSAV
+136 DPAV

-163 VSYQNIQQTV
+163 VAYQNILQTV
-173 TKFVNIDQQMHP
+173 TKFVNIDQQVQP
-185 SLYTTGATDPP
+185 QFYNSGATPP
-196 HAAAAPRK
+196 TLTQAQKDNFAAQEATLQNALLTAAPPPEVQ
-204 DAHYAAQIDAMKAG
+204 AASNANQTQ
-218 SSRAAPQRSA
+218 PQT
-228 GRRPPRTRTRPSRRR
+228 TRNTIIGLVLGLVLGV
-243 PETPSSA
+243 
-250 SSWASC
+250 
-256 SASILAFLQ
+256 ILAFLQ

-353 AQHGRRARPHRARTS
+353 ANMAVALARTGS
-368 SWSTPT
+368 HVVLID
-374 CAGRRIDGFFG
+374 ANMRRPAIDGFFG

-396 SGHGDLGRRAHDRRR
+396 SGHGDLADALTIVDVGGEGPDDAGANG
-411 RRRAAPTMR
+411 RAA
-420 APTAAQRSGGLLEV
+420 SGGLLEV

-533 YGGYVGGRRSRP
+533 YGGYVGVGGAGLSQTRTPSRE
-545 VADTDAVPRDANCC
+545 R
-559 ESRARLLVGRP
+559 ELL
-570 PHPASPAEA
+570 
-579 VVGEARAHLGDVR
+579 
-592 PARRP
+592 
-597 VAARG
+597 